1 MPDLKVLIGGKNYQV
16 SCNPGEEGAVNESA
30 SLLDQEA
37 ELIQTQLGRLS
48 EEKMLLLSGL
58 LLGDKIRALKHEKTA
73 LEENLRAT
81 QSKLNAL
88 NSKVD
93 NSLVKREPESHN
105 EKFKS
110 LNSNSETSKLLS
122 LQSISDLLDTIIQ
135 DFEPPFKDKR
145 DDEVVSK
152 TDGGGQAT
160 LL

>member
-1 MPDLKVLIGGKNYQV
+1 M
-16 SCNPGEEGAVNESA
+16 
-30 SLLDQEA
+30 
-37 ELIQTQLGRLS
+37 
-48 EEKMLLLSGL
+48 
-58 LLGDKIRALKHEKTA
+58 
-73 LEENLRAT
+73 
-81 QSKLNAL
+81 
-88 NSKVD
+88 
-93 NSLVKREPESHN
+93 VKREPESHN